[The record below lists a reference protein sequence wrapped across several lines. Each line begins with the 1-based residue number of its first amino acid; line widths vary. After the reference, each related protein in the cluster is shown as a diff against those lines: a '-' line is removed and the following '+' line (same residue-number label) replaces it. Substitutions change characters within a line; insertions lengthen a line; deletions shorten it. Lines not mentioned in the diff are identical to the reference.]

1 MPFSA
6 SPHHFRRGIQKS
18 WFREA
23 PEIISIS
30 YANTFI
36 QLETGSSDERK
47 QRKFSFSGF
56 FQDFQP
62 HFEWIKPSLAVN
74 WAEREIAT
82 LIRDPLRDLL
92 ASCSFGADWCDFF

>member
-36 QLETGSSDERK
+36 QLERGSSDERK
-47 QRKFSFSGF
+47 QRKFSFFGF

-82 LIRDPLRDLL
+82 LIRNPLRDLL